1 MYVWCATAK
10 LDNIPGS
17 GILYLRE
24 ATRFRVATG
33 RRCLAWPQSK
43 EAHMANRSKIVD
55 VLVIGSGAGGMSAA
69 VTAGKAGLDVLV
81 VEKEPVFG
89 GTTATSGGVLW
100 VPGTRYAQETA
111 KQLGIEDSTE
121 VARRYIEQE
130 AGNHLDRDKV
140 DAFLAACP
148 QMVDFMERETE
159 VKFHGMA
166 FPDYHAD
173 APNAG
178 IVRSVG
184 TQPYTAAELGP
195 ETKRL
200 KNELPQ
206 TLFLGLALGSSL
218 EMKYFMKA
226 GRSPKAMAYVARRM
240 LAHIWDIVRHGES
253 RKFVRGRAL
262 IARLARTALDLG
274 IPIWTESPAKRL
286 IRHDGVVTGA
296 EIDTKDGPVTI
307 TARHGVVLAAG
318 GSIRDTAR
326 RREVYPGIMARID
339 AVSPAP
345 MGNTG
350 DGVRMAEQVGGRYTS
365 DVTNVAA
372 WMPVSKLPG
381 ATDFTGVWPH
391 LVDRQ
396 KPGFIMVLSNGKRF
410 VDEATSYHD
419 LVPAMVAAFEA
430 EKLDACWLIADA
442 RGLKRWGMG
451 FVRPFPIPHG
461 HYLKS
466 GYLLKGRTLGELARK
481 AGIDAAQLENT
492 VATFNANAEKGED
505 PEFGRGSFTYDRYQG
520 DDEAQPNPCLGPLKQ
535 APFYAVRIYPGDI
548 GSFAGL
554 RTDGTA
560 RVLDDAGAPISN
572 LYAVGNDMVSVF
584 GGAYTGAGAMIG
596 PAMTFGWLAAQ
607 DIAERAGK
615 TLP

>member
-1 MYVWCATAK
+1 MAP
-10 LDNIPGS
+10 L
-17 GILYLRE
+17 
-24 ATRFRVATG
+24 
-33 RRCLAWPQSK
+33 SK
-43 EAHMANRSKIVD
+43 TVD
-55 VLVIGSGAGGMSAA
+55 VLVIGSGAGGLSAA

-81 VEKEPVFG
+81 VEKGPVFG

-100 VPGTRYAQETA
+100 VPGTRYAKATA
-111 KQLGIEDSTE
+111 EQLGLEDS
-121 VARRYIEQE
+121 
-130 AGNHLDRDKV
+130 RDKV
-140 DAFLAACP
+140 RAYILQEGGNHVDLDKVDSFLEAAP
-148 QMVDFMERETE
+148 AMVDFMERETE

-184 TQPYTAAELGP
+184 TQPYTAAEFRSD
-195 ETKRL
+195 TKRL

-226 GRSPKAMAYVARRM
+226 GRSPTAMAYVVKRM
-240 LAHIWDIVRHGES
+240 MSHIWDVVRHGES
-253 RKFVRGRAL
+253 QKFVRGRAL
-262 IARLARTALDLG
+262 IARLARTAFDLG
-274 IPIWTESPAKRL
+274 IPIWTDAAAKDL
-286 IRHDGVVTGA
+286 IEQGGAVTGA
-296 EIDTKDGPVTI
+296 QVQTKEGLVSVI
-307 TARHGVVLAAG
+307 ARYGVVLAAG
-318 GSIRDTAR
+318 GSIRDAQR
-326 RREVYPGIMARID
+326 RREVYPGIMGRID

-350 DGVRMAEQVGGRYTS
+350 DGVRMAEKVGGRYTS
-365 DVTNVAA
+365 DVSNVSA
-372 WMPVSKLPG
+372 WMPVSKLPD
-381 ATDFTGVWPH
+381 ATDFTGIWPH

-419 LVPAMVAAFEA
+419 LVPAMVTAFEA
-430 EKLDACWLIADA
+430 EKLDACWLLADA
-442 RGLKRWGMG
+442 RALKRWGMG

-461 HYLKS
+461 HYERS
-466 GYLLKGRTLGELARK
+466 GYLLKGRTLAELAKK
-481 AGIDAAQLENT
+481 AGIDAVQLERT
-492 VATFNANAEKGED
+492 VTAFNANAVKGED
-505 PEFGRGSFTYDRYQG
+505 PDFGRGSFTYDRYQG
-520 DDEAQPNPCLGPLKQ
+520 DEEVKPNPCLGPLDQ

-554 RTDGTA
+554 RTDAKA
-560 RVLDDAGAPISN
+560 RVLGEGGEAIPN

-596 PAMTFGWLAAQ
+596 PAMTFGWIAGK
-607 DIAERAGK
+607 DIAARAGRS
-615 TLP
+615 LP